1 MAESSNRF
9 VECSDGE
16 LVVLYHALNI
26 SWHTLERS
34 IDEDTR
40 AKPSAIIGKYKRDLW
55 KQVRDE
61 CAARGINPH
70 DCTVSTTVTVLKP
83 VEEIVTKDIE

>member
-1 MAESSNRF
+1 MAESKNRF
-9 VECSDGE
+9 AECSDGE

-26 SWHTLERS
+26 SWHTQERS

-40 AKPSAIIGKYKRDLW
+40 AKPSAIIGKYKRELW
-55 KQVRDE
+55 EQVRDE
-61 CAARGINPH
+61 CVARGIDPYA
-70 DCTVSTTVTVLKP
+70 CTVSAAVTVLKP